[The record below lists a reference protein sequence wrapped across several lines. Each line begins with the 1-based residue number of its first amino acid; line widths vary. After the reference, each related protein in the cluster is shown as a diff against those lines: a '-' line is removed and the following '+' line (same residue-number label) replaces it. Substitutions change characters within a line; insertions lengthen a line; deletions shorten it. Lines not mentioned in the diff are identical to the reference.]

1 MTESHVDKAYW
12 NGDVASSLAGAI
24 ICAIV
29 PATNLRTTSPQTIPR
44 TPPPGFCKT
53 VSQPMRKNSNTSE
66 GNLCPG
72 QIWANL
78 AEEGCV
84 VFRFKDDRK

>member
-1 MTESHVDKAYW
+1 MTESHVHKAYW

-29 PATNLRTTSPQTIPR
+29 PATNLRTTSQTIPH
-44 TPPPGFCKT
+44 TPPPGFCNA
-53 VSQPMRKNSNTSE
+53 VSRPMRKNSNTTE

-72 QIWANL
+72 QTWA
-78 AEEGCV
+78 A
-84 VFRFKDDRK
+84 RKKRAVSCSDSRMIRK